1 MQDLYGRTA
10 YVRVSLCKILF
21 FYHFLLFFEPWDL
34 SKDPCAR
41 TFRNLPD
48 GTHTHK
54 DPYKIFLFKT
64 LFNDLL
70 TRAPQEPAG
79 SLKENSCK
87 DLWKMICLQKDLL
100 KDLRIRKL

>member
-1 MQDLYGRTA
+1 MFYSFSSPGISARIPVRGPFGIFRTE
-10 YVRVSLCKILF
+10 
-21 FYHFLLFFEPWDL
+21 H
-34 SKDPCAR
+34 
-41 TFRNLPD
+41 
-48 GTHTHK
+48 THTHK
-54 DPYKIFLFKT
+54 DPYKIFWFKT

>member
-1 MQDLYGRTA
+1 MEGRPMSEYLSARYFFLPFFTLFRA
-10 YVRVSLCKILF
+10 LGSQQGSLC
-21 FYHFLLFFEPWDL
+21 EDL
-34 SKDPCAR
+34 SESSG
-41 TFRNLPD
+41 RN
-48 GTHTHK
+48 THTHK